1 MRARSPLHG
10 IFNSQF
16 EHTNRIDAN
25 RSRDI
30 TCRRSRIVWLPLMGF
45 LIMSIRVG
53 FALVG
58 LVTGNR
64 PASRVFRTFVA
75 SSALLPVPAP
85 ALAYPS
91 SVVFSPNGEAKPL
104 GTVGLLAYGAINLA
118 PKVTPSSSW
127 FGVQA
132 GLLPQWNY
140 GESGVSFGGLEA
152 GFDVIT
158 PFDTSDAAIVKPV
171 LNVKLGAITE
181 GIYTPSVSVGLMEV
195 SPDQASMDFTYL
207 AATKTLRASPDAT
220 SYGRLTLGYGLNA
233 GNRAEFNG
241 TLPFHNSRSALLV
254 AYETPLIASR
264 LGFVLDYLGG
274 TSEISD
280 TYVGAVLNITNTTA
294 FGVGAFFANDR
305 ADSPSDGVFFDLA
318 ETFDVTKLAE
328 KP

>member
-1 MRARSPLHG
+1 
-10 IFNSQF
+10 
-16 EHTNRIDAN
+16 
-25 RSRDI
+25 
-30 TCRRSRIVWLPLMGF
+30 MGF
-45 LIMSIRVG
+45 LIMSIRVEFELAQLMMG
-53 FALVG
+53 IRRVSRVRRTLLVS
-58 LVTGNR
+58 LSSLLL
-64 PASRVFRTFVA
+64 PAS
-75 SSALLPVPAP
+75 

-104 GTVGLLAYGAINLA
+104 GTVGLVAYGAINLA
-118 PKVTPSSSW
+118 PKVTASSSW

-241 TLPFHNSRSALLV
+241 TFPFRNSRSALLV

-264 LGFVLDYLGG
+264 LGFALDYLGG

-280 TYVGAVLNITNTTA
+280 TYVAAVLNITNTTA
-294 FGVGAFFANDR
+294 FGAGAFFANDR
-305 ADSPSDGVFFDLA
+305 ADSPSDGVFFDLS
-318 ETFDVTKLAE
+318 ETFDVTKLTE